1 MGSRL
6 TAVAVVVFAMSLAAP
21 ALSAATQPE
30 TGLGQAQPAPASEPR
45 TGGTEAATTLKAP
58 PSPTLRAPAS
68 ASGASAVTIRDFSF
82 NPDGVTV
89 HAGDT
94 VTWTNDGTAD
104 HTATGKGF
112 DSGVLHSGKSYSHT
126 FSSPGTFSY
135 VCQIH
140 SFMKGKI
147 TVLASS
153 SGASPQQS
161 DTGGSGGSSGSG
173 SSTPSTAGASGS
185 SAGGTGAGGSNGS
198 LPMTGSKL
206 WLLALTGL
214 ELAAAG
220 VLLRRLARHRG

>member
-6 TAVAVVVFAMSLAAP
+6 TTVAVVVFAMSLAAP
-21 ALSAATQPE
+21 AISAGMQPE
-30 TGLGQAQPAPASEPR
+30 IGLGQAQPAPR
-45 TGGTEAATTLKAP
+45 TGGAESATTLKAP
-58 PSPTLRAPAS
+58 PSPPLRATAS

-94 VTWTNDGTAD
+94 VTWTNDGNAD

-126 FSSPGTFSY
+126 FSSPGTFTY

-140 SFMKGKI
+140 SFMKAKI

-153 SGASPQQS
+153 SGNSSPQQS
-161 DTGGSGGSSGSG
+161 DKSGSNGSSGSG
-173 SSTPSTAGASGS
+173 SSTSSTGDTSGS
-185 SAGGTGAGGSNGS
+185 SASGSAGSSGS
-198 LPMTGSKL
+198 LPMTGSEL
-206 WLLALTGL
+206 WLLALIGL
-214 ELAAAG
+214 ELAAVG
-220 VLLRRLARHRG
+220 VLLRRLVRR